1 MNGPGAG
8 QLAQVRRIANGR
20 TFRAAAAWAA
30 AAGFYGAAQGLSA
43 WAGQRAAGT
52 RPQYQRFDRPAF
64 SPPGPVFPVVWSA
77 LNLTTAT
84 SAWRLWRV
92 QAGQPDPAA
101 QASQPDPA
109 AQASQP
115 DPAAQASQP
124 DPAALAA
131 RGARTA
137 LAWWTGAVAVR
148 SGYVPLEFGAR
159 QFWLATADSALLCA
173 VMSRYAWLA
182 RRADPAAAALAV
194 PEIAWTAFATVLS
207 AAVARRNATDR

>member
-109 AQASQP
+109 A
-115 DPAAQASQP
+115 
-124 DPAALAA
+124 LAA